1 MLPHFE
7 RLPTD
12 VYAVAQVRA
21 MDAAAIGD
29 HGIAGYTLME
39 RAADAA
45 LRVILQRWP
54 AARGLRI
61 YCGLGNNAG
70 DGYVLARLAHAH
82 AVAVTLVQCAAAEK
96 LGGDAARA
104 WADIAGADVAVSDFA
119 GNAGPAK
126 GEIVVDALFGTGLSR
141 PLEGVFAA
149 AVEQIAATPGAIIAL
164 DVPSGLDADT
174 GLVNGPAVRAHCTIG
189 FVGLKTGYF
198 LGVGPDHCGQL
209 EFADLDIP
217 ASVRELHR
225 PVLRR
230 LRVADI
236 GTVLPR
242 RSRLANKGD
251 NGRLLVVGGGPG
263 MPGAVR
269 MAAEAALRSGVGLV
283 YAATH
288 PQNAAAIVAQRPEI
302 IAFGVDSPADL
313 AALQLEADAIVIGPG
328 LGRSEWA
335 SALCEWALGAAV
347 PLIVDADALNWLA
360 ARTGPVR
367 QPEQWLLTPH
377 PGEAGRLLG
386 QSAADVQRDRLGA
399 VSALSR
405 RFGATT
411 VLKGACT
418 LTAEAGDAHVPGVCL
433 AGNPGMAS
441 AGTGDVL
448 AGVIGGIFAQCRD
461 LRAAADTGVLVHGLA
476 GDTAAELGERG
487 LIATDL
493 LTGIRRWVNVS

>member
-82 AVAVTLVQCAAAEK
+82 GVAVTLVQCGAPEK

-104 WADIAGADVAVSDFA
+104 WQDIAGADVAVSDFA
-119 GNAGPAK
+119 GNAGPAE
-126 GEIVVDALFGTGLSR
+126 GEVVVDALFGTGLSR
-141 PLEGVFAA
+141 PLAGVFAA
-149 AVEQIAATPGAIIAL
+149 AVEQIATAPGAIFAL

-174 GLVNGPAVRAHCTIG
+174 GIAQGPAVRAHCTIG

-198 LGVGPDHCGQL
+198 LGVGPDHCGQI

-217 ASVRELHR
+217 VSVRESHR

-269 MAAEAALRSGVGLV
+269 MAAEAALRSGAGLV

-313 AALQLEADAIVIGPG
+313 DALKLEADAIVIGPG

-360 ARTGPVR
+360 ARTGPVE

-386 QSAADVQRDRLGA
+386 RSAADVQRDRLGA
-399 VSALSR
+399 VGALCR

-448 AGVIGGIFAQCRD
+448 AGVISGIFAQCRD
-461 LRAAADTGVLVHGLA
+461 LRAAADAGVLVHGLA
-476 GDTAAELGERG
+476 GDTAAEHGERG

-493 LTGIRRWVNVS
+493 LTGIRRWVNVT